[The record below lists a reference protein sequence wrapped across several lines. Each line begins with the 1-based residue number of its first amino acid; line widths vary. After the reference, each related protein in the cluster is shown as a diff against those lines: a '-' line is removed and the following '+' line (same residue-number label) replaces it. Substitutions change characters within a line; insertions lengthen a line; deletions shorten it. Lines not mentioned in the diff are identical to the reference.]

1 MMHGNSDHKVV
12 IVAAISASS
21 IMLLFGLTRHVLVA
35 RQGAPVNETPLDPAV
50 LKDLPSK
57 IAGWTGEDIPLD
69 EALVNATGTDAHIN
83 RRYVRDDGLE
93 SVSLYIACG
102 ANVNGVMAHRPT
114 GCYRNAGWQITGRRS
129 MEVRAVDGTTIPC
142 FLYEFCRKE
151 ADGEHLAV
159 LHYCFANGEYFNE
172 VMQVL
177 AKGWRQLRA
186 IGWAAQVEI
195 VASDLGVTDD
205 SAARRVRAFADDSSS
220 EVNRMFEIIGKARLP
235 DEVGGPVEGK

>member
-1 MMHGNSDHKVV
+1 MMHDTTNHKAVMA
-12 IVAAISASS
+12 AAISASS
-21 IMLLFGLTRHVLVA
+21 IMLIFGLTRHVLLA
-35 RQGAPVNETPLDPAV
+35 RQAAPVNETSLDPAV
-50 LKDLPSK
+50 LKGFPAQ

-69 EALVNATGTDAHIN
+69 EALVDATGTDAHIN

-93 SVSLYIACG
+93 SVTLYIACG
-102 ANVNGVMAHRPT
+102 ANVNQVMAHRPT

-142 FLYEFCRKE
+142 FLYEFRKG
-151 ADGEHLAV
+151 ADGGHVAV

-177 AKGWRQLRA
+177 ATGWRQLRA

-195 VASDLGVTDD
+195 VASDLGLTGD
-205 SAARRVRAFADDSSS
+205 SAARRVCAFAQDSSS
-220 EVNRMFEIIGKARLP
+220 EVTRTFEIMSEARLP
-235 DEVGGPVEGK
+235 DEVGGPVEGE